1 MHMFARTPERAI
13 AAMAALGLVVTGC
26 SSGSGSAE
34 APTEPSAPAAV
45 PASAEGVDSS
55 PEATPEVEAAPADVG
70 VGPAAAAGEGT
81 LTVNGTTYPLTIT
94 SCSFSGEGPAD
105 GSFEVDGTTDGG
117 TFEMGQFFLN
127 GDWSQTSV
135 QLDLGAHKLYVIRTA
150 SSGGAV
156 AATVD
161 NGNVTYVDAYRDLD
175 EPANSQVEIG
185 QGTVNLTCP

>member
-1 MHMFARTPERAI
+1 MHIFARTPRRAI
-13 AAMAALGLVVTGC
+13 AVLAALGLVLAGC

-34 APTEPSAPAAV
+34 APTEPSAPAAA
-45 PASAEGVDSS
+45 PASAEGAASAG
-55 PEATPEVEAAPADVG
+55 ATPEVEAAPADVG

-81 LTVNGTTYPLTIT
+81 LTVNGTSYPLTIT

-105 GSFEVDGTTDGG
+105 GSFEVEGTTDGG

-156 AATVD
+156 AAAVD

-185 QGTVNLTCP
+185 AGTVNLTCP